1 MDTAENKWT
10 LRKVQHGVYHII
22 MSTSTP
28 AFGFPSP
35 ESLRKKEGNRRR
47 VGERDPRKV
56 AQEGRTDETEYLTNT
71 VTVIDKWMDG
81 WMERDGM
88 GRDGIWTG
96 WDGMR
101 TGWDG
106 TDGILEWDIG
116 AWEPECR
123 Y

>member
-1 MDTAENKWT
+1 
-10 LRKVQHGVYHII
+10 

-71 VTVIDKWMDG
+71 VTVMDKWMDG
-81 WMERDGM
+81 TGWDGM
-88 GRDGIWTG
+88 GR
-96 WDGMR
+96 DGMR